1 MKNVI
6 FVLSFIVVF
15 IAGCE
20 QLRFAPNEAQKQN
33 AWLHKRTTAMT
44 AETAK
49 AEHASDKLQ
58 NLAQLSD
65 SQAKAVTS
73 YFGIPKEF
81 PDAGTANDILAES
94 NVMLADQASSDAER
108 RPDVWELAD
117 ATLELGI
124 GICALLG
131 GVYGARAVGFLKDAR
146 DKSKALKEIVEG
158 NELFK
163 QLHSESINDFK
174 AAQKKQSS
182 QTRQIVAQLKS

>member
-1 MKNVI
+1 MKKVI
-6 FVLSFIVVF
+6 FVLSFIFVF

-20 QLRFAPNEAQKQN
+20 KLRFAPNEAQKQN
-33 AWLHKRTTAMT
+33 AWLHKRTTAVT

-49 AEHASDKLQ
+49 VEQASDKLQ
-58 NLAQLSD
+58 NLSQLSD

-73 YFGIPKEF
+73 YFGMPSAF
-81 PDAGTANDILAES
+81 PDADTADDILAES
-94 NVMLADQASSDAER
+94 NVMLADEAYSDAES
-108 RPDVWELAD
+108 RPDVWQLAD

-163 QLHSESINDFK
+163 QLHSESLNDFK
-174 AAQKKQSS
+174 AAQKKQSP

>member
-1 MKNVI
+1 MKKVI
-6 FVLSFIVVF
+6 FVLCFIFVF

-33 AWLHKRTTAMT
+33 AWLHKRTTAVT

-49 AEHASDKLQ
+49 AEQASDKLQ
-58 NLAQLSD
+58 NLAQTSD
-65 SQAKAVTS
+65 FQAKAVTS
-73 YFGIPKEF
+73 YFGMPSEF
-81 PDAGTANDILAES
+81 PDADTTDDILSES
-94 NVMLADQASSDAER
+94 NAMLADEASSYAER
-108 RPDVWELAD
+108 RPDVWQVAD

-131 GVYGARAVGFLKDAR
+131 GVYGTRAAGFLKDAR

-163 QLHSESINDFK
+163 QLHTESVNDFK
-174 AAQKKQSS
+174 AAQKKQSP